1 MDNPKADFFRPKI
14 STFRYYK
21 SEKSGKV
28 IKKFTLVY
36 KTKALKYN
44 VLDAIKAIKTTKYMY
59 CNIQEQVIKITRTL
73 EVHSE
78 VGQIKRGKNTHQGEV
93 RFLKS

>member
-28 IKKFTLVY
+28 IKKLKHVY
-36 KTKALKYN
+36 KTKAFKYIQRFSCN
-44 VLDAIKAIKTTKYMY
+44 KGKQKRN
-59 CNIQEQVIKITRTL
+59 NIQEQVFKINSKMR
-73 EVHSE
+73 
-78 VGQIKRGKNTHQGEV
+78 QIKR
-93 RFLKS
+93 S